1 MPFHKI
7 DPEEE
12 IRKAIKKNPEL
23 AKEIEKAHAEYREL
37 KSRKENTDKE
47 IKKAIEYFNG
57 YGSPYDELVIS
68 TLEKQAPKKVIRTK
82 TISQACPV
90 CKSAVNW
97 KYCSNCGQRLT
108 Y

>member
-12 IRKAIKKNPEL
+12 IRKAIKKNPKL
-23 AKEIEKAHAEYREL
+23 AKEIEKADAEYREL
-37 KSRKENTDKE
+37 KVRKENTDKE
-47 IKKAIEYFNG
+47 IKKAIEYFDG
-57 YGSPYDELVIS
+57 YGSPYDELAIA
-68 TLEKQAPKKVIRTK
+68 TLEKQVPKKVMRTK